1 VSHARARSKPL
12 GGVLFASPG
21 ETSWGILTVD
31 IEAGQTYVLW
41 CNFRD
46 TPDAEPH
53 FNMGMV
59 TSFDAEAQ

>member
-1 VSHARARSKPL
+1 L

-53 FNMGMV
+53 FNLGMV
-59 TSFDAEAQ
+59 TSFVAEAQ